1 MGVTTG
7 FAAGFFA
14 GAALAATGAV
24 FLLAVALGAGAFA
37 TLAFAFA
44 LALAAGGGATT
55 FFTGAFAT
63 AAGLVTGFLATS
75 LLAALAGGFFATA
88 LGAAGAGLPFAFTG
102 AGFTALPDALDCAL
116 GVLFATVP
124 PPEFRLIFKAINGKT
139 LN

>member
-1 MGVTTG
+1 MGATAG

-37 TLAFAFA
+37 TLA
-44 LALAAGGGATT
+44 LALTAGGGATT

-75 LLAALAGGFFATA
+75 LLAGLAGGFFATA

-124 PPEFRLIFKAINGKT
+124 PPGFRLIFKAINGKT

>member
-37 TLAFAFA
+37 TLAFA

-75 LLAALAGGFFATA
+75 LLAGLAGGFFATA
-88 LGAAGAGLPFAFTG
+88 LGAAGAGLAFAFTG

>member
-24 FLLAVALGAGAFA
+24 FLLAVALGDGAFA
-37 TLAFAFA
+37 TLAFA
-44 LALAAGGGATT
+44 LVLAAGGGATA